1 MEYIMIIFMKKESD
15 DMSAHALIEGMKYAA
30 VPATA
35 FVAGAAKLLHDHM
48 PKTILNDVLQE
59 AQTAK
64 IDMLRE
70 RLGHIDTATV
80 SVNRWHDLIKAE
92 NQVGHLS
99 CMLNVFSKNKMSLKS
114 VGLDSNGVFTQEEL
128 MQANKMSAWTANY
141 DFKNTTA
148 GVPFKLDE
156 LEAQKAETLEALQA
170 LKDKPAAFAVE
181 PAHRMLKIAVI
192 TAGVVAVVAFA
203 AGMMKA
209 SQEKPD
215 TTLDSGTENRISEGN
230 VQDKEFAIAQP
241 TPN

>member
-1 MEYIMIIFMKKESD
+1 MKTESD
-15 DMSAHALIEGMKYAA
+15 DTSAHALIEGMKYAA
-30 VPATA
+30 LPATA

-48 PKTILNDVLQE
+48 PKAILNDVLQE

-80 SVNRWHDLIKAE
+80 SVNRWHDLIKAQHE
-92 NQVGHLS
+92 VGHLS
-99 CMLNVFSKNKMSLKS
+99 EMLGVIAKNDLSLKS
-114 VGLDSNGVFTQEEL
+114 VGLHGKEVLTIEDL
-128 MQANKMSAWTANY
+128 MEANKLAAQITNLS
-141 DFKNTTA
+141 FRSVTA

-156 LEAQKAETLEALQA
+156 LEAQKAETLEALKA
-170 LKDKPAAFAVE
+170 LKDKPAAFAAE
-181 PAHRMLKIAVI
+181 PANRMLKIAVI

-215 TTLDSGTENRISEGN
+215 TALDSSTENRISEGN